1 LAKKLRVLIML
12 LVLAFRITK
21 FILPLE
27 QLARYSSAIEP
38 GYVGNNRAL
47 DIYWSKNKTP
57 AFPER
62 TRWVPSRV
70 SFYLLNL
77 VHLDLRT
84 ADQLSEGFEDLAR
97 KDLAC
102 LTNSGV
108 GGPEAE
114 IRGFGNS
121 AVMSLCYKACM
132 VIASLVAKIMF
143 LDRTIYRDNLFTLRV
158 LANQFVG
165 ILSRFESLFASIE
178 PQRASGMVVLAVQ
191 SGTHEYTAG
200 HPCS

>member
-1 LAKKLRVLIML
+1 
-12 LVLAFRITK
+12 
-21 FILPLE
+21 
-27 QLARYSSAIEP
+27 
-38 GYVGNNRAL
+38 
-47 DIYWSKNKTP
+47 
-57 AFPER
+57 
-62 TRWVPSRV
+62 
-70 SFYLLNL
+70 
-77 VHLDLRT
+77 VHLDLRI

-121 AVMSLCYKACM
+121 AVLSLCYKACM
-132 VIASLVAKIMF
+132 VFASLVAKIMF
-143 LDRTIYRDNLFTLRV
+143 PDRTVYRNNLLTLRV

-165 ILSRFESLFASIE
+165 ILSRFESLFASME
-178 PQRASGMVVLAVQ
+178 PQWASVMVVLAVQ
-191 SGTHEYTAG
+191 SGTHEYMSG